1 MSSDNWNDITMFG
14 TDVHY
19 LPEWNEYFKASGLR
33 AFSGNPAAVE
43 AERRQLKASIDLIN
57 PE

>member
-1 MSSDNWNDITMFG
+1 MFG

-19 LPEWNEYFKASGLR
+19 LTEWNEYFKASGLR

-43 AERRQLKASIDLIN
+43 TERR
-57 PE
+57 